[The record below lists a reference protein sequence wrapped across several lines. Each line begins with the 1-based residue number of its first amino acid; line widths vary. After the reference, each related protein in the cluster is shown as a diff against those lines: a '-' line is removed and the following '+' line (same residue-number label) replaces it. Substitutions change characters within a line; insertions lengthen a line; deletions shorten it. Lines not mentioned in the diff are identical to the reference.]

1 MRLIDDMS
9 RPLRKAFGN
18 MTKFGV
24 AATGIGV
31 ATTGIAFAADSIKKA
46 MDFEAQMKTVQAL
59 TGATDEQTKAMQQ
72 LALEQGAAT
81 KYSALEA
88 AQGIE
93 ELLKAGMS
101 VEQVG
106 KKGGLNAALN
116 LATAGGLGLAE
127 AAEIMSTALNSFKK
141 RWAKGGAS
149 CGYSRRYRERI
160 RD

>member
-1 MRLIDDMS
+1 
-9 RPLRKAFGN
+9 